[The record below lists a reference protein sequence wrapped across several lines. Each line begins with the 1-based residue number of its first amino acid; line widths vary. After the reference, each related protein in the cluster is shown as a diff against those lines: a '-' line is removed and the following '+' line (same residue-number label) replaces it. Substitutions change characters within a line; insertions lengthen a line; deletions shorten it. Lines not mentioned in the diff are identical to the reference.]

1 MQFQV
6 TADKIGQASAPSQQG
21 TYVAVKAPC
30 FEAKRRVITHRPY
43 PSPGMVKVEDAGAMI
58 DVAV

>member
-1 MQFQV
+1 MKFQV
-6 TADKIGQASAPSQQG
+6 TADKIGQASASNRQG

-30 FEAKRRVITHRPY
+30 FEAKHRVITHRRY
-43 PSPGMVKVEDAGAMI
+43 PSPGLVKVEDARATI